1 MKRQLGRALLLSA
14 AIGLSAQAAE
24 VRLVTG
30 NDYAPLTGHS
40 LTGSGM
46 LSQIVQAAFARSGMA
61 STLAWQPW
69 NRAYLMTL
77 QGEYD
82 ATFPYI
88 RADQREHDFYYS
100 EPVYLSQQHLFSRS
114 DDAFET
120 IDAQQES
127 GRRLCHPLGWELPEF
142 VQALVDGGV
151 LVRHSPQGLSECA
164 QLLLLGRDD
173 FFLADVQ
180 LGRHALSSTA
190 APPLQFHI
198 SQSVLSRQTLHLM
211 VPRSHPGAVELIEQ
225 FNMGLAALHASG
237 EYERMLDNFLLDRPA
252 NREQLSSV
260 AH

>member
-1 MKRQLGRALLLSA
+1 MKRQLGRALLVSA
-14 AIGLSAQAAE
+14 AISLSTQAADI
-24 VRLVTG
+24 RLVTG
-30 NDYAPLTGHS
+30 DDYAPLTGQS
-40 LTGSGM
+40 LAGSGM
-46 LSQIVQAAFARSGMA
+46 LSQIVQEAFARSGMT

-77 QGEYD
+77 RGEYD

-88 RADQREHDFYYS
+88 RADQREHEFYYS
-100 EPVYLSQQHLFSRS
+100 EPVYLSEQHLFSRA

-120 IDAQQES
+120 IDAQQAS
-127 GRRLCHPLGWELPEF
+127 GRRLCHPLGWQLPEF

-173 FFLADVQ
+173 FFLADLQ
-180 LGRHALSSTA
+180 LGRYALSSTG

-211 VPRSHPGAVELIEQ
+211 VPRSHPDALTLIEQ
-225 FNMGLAALHASG
+225 FNVGLAALHASG
-237 EYERMLDNFLLDRPA
+237 EYERAFDDFPFDQPA
-252 NREQLSSV
+252 DREQVS
-260 AH
+260 AATQ